1 MAVVRADD
9 ARDEVV
15 VRLERAAL
23 WARYLAY
30 AVLAG
35 LFVAWGERDGSYR
48 DLAIVTVVVGVHNAF
63 VHIVL
68 WTRRYRLF
76 RTVLNFLVYLTETS
90 LIVSFTGA
98 DESDLFVLYLLL
110 IIGYSAYSQGYSVQV
125 LVTLACVAA
134 YALVLIVE
142 WRLIGIV
149 EKEIVLIAR
158 FASICLCGWLVAT
171 VSVVL
176 VQLDATLWSRV
187 RALASSEATM
197 RTLLEGTSGP
207 IFVYDREGV
216 LIEVNKRACRLLGLQ
231 REQFI
236 GRKLSSL
243 MERDEP
249 PEAYR
254 ASHGEHV
261 FLDATGRTRILEY
274 DIRPFIRDDQPAFA
288 MVTRDVTEERELE
301 AAARAASMNL
311 ARQNRDLQKAIALR
325 SDLVRA
331 TTSRLR
337 SPLTALIGYMDALLS
352 EEAGELTPEQ
362 RDTLKSCREGTL
374 RIFRLVDEAAEAVEA
389 VPEIALDDELT
400 DVHPEA
406 GAAALR

>member
-35 LFVAWGERDGSYR
+35 LFLAWGGRDGSYR
-48 DLAIVTVVVGVHNAF
+48 DLIIVTVVVGVHNAF
-63 VHIVL
+63 VHAVL
-68 WTRRYRLF
+68 WTRRYRWF
-76 RTVLNFLVYLTETS
+76 RTTLNFLVYLTETS
-90 LIVSFTGA
+90 LIVLFTGA

-110 IIGYSAYSQGYSVQV
+110 IIGFSAYSQSYSVQV
-125 LVTLACVAA
+125 FVTLACVAA
-134 YALVLIVE
+134 YALVLVVE
-142 WRLIGIV
+142 WRLIGV
-149 EKEIVLIAR
+149 AEKNIVLIAR

-171 VSVVL
+171 VSTVL

-197 RTLLEGTSGP
+197 RTLIEGTSGP
-207 IFVYDREGV
+207 IFVYNREGV
-216 LIEVNKRACRLLGLQ
+216 IIEVNKRACRLLGLQ

-243 MERDEP
+243 MERDDA

-254 ASHGEHV
+254 AGQGEHV
-261 FLDATGRTRILEY
+261 FLDATGRNRILEY
-274 DIRPFIRDDQPAFA
+274 DIRPFVRDDQPAFA
-288 MVTRDVTEERELE
+288 MVTRDVTEDREIE
-301 AAARAASMNL
+301 AAARAASMSL
-311 ARQNRDLQKAIALR
+311 ARQNRDLQKAVDLR
-325 SDLVRA
+325 TDLVRA
-331 TTSRLR
+331 TTLRLR
-337 SPLTALIGYMDALLS
+337 SPLTAIIGYMDAMLS

-362 RDTLKSCREGTL
+362 RDTLKSCRNGAL
-374 RIFRLVDEAAEAVEA
+374 HIFRLVDEAAEAVEA
-389 VPEIALDDELT
+389 ASEIRPDDEPLPADAPADAT
-400 DVHPEA
+400 PLE
-406 GAAALR
+406 